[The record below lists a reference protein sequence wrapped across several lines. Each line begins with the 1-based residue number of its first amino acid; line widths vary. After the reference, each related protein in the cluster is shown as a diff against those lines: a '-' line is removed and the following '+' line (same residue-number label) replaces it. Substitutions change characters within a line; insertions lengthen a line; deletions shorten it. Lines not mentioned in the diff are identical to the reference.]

1 MLVLSR
7 KAGEKLVIGDNVTV
21 EVVRISGNRI
31 TLGVVAPKDVKV
43 LRSELKKDAKQSPA
57 KQAIAAESSEA
68 LTAEALEQAFR
79 LAS

>member
-7 KAGEKLVIGDNVTV
+7 KEGEKLVIGDNVTV

-31 TLGVVAPKDVKV
+31 TLGIAAPKEIKV
-43 LRSELKKDAKQSPA
+43 LRSELKKDTKQTPA
-57 KQAIAAESSEA
+57 KQQIAAESSEA

>member
-7 KAGEKLVIGDNVTV
+7 KEGEKLVIGDNVTV
-21 EVVRISGNRI
+21 EIVRISGNRI
-31 TLGVVAPKDVKV
+31 TIGIVAPKEVKV
-43 LRSELKKDAKQSPA
+43 LRSELKKDLKQGPA
-57 KQAIAAESSEA
+57 KQAAAESFGA